1 MLVPWSVRM
10 SRRSWRTIVLRML
23 NQLHTAG
30 DLAADR
36 RRTLRAEA
44 DAYRLAR
51 TARRGGS
58 AGRNRR
64 ARHGWFQLFRPR
76 GAQPAGRAPA

>member
-1 MLVPWSVRM
+1 
-10 SRRSWRTIVLRML
+10 ML

-51 TARRGGS
+51 IARRGGS